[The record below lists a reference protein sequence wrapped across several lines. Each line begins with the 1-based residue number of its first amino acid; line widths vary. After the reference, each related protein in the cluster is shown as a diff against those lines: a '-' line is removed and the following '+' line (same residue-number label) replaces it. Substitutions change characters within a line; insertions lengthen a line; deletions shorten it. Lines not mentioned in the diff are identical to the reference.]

1 MTELTQEQIEAR
13 KKEVAQAK
21 EKHNELMESNRK
33 LVNEFGAGL
42 LKDIIDQCPN
52 FYTFQRGLLYSH
64 RDFDQFMQA
73 IKQRKKVA
81 IVSGV
86 NASGK
91 LHLGHKIVFDTNLY
105 FQREYEIP
113 VFIPISDDESYVT
126 GKVKDQ
132 EEALKNSMIL
142 ARELLAYGFDPKR
155 TFFIIDQ
162 IFTNVYNFAIKLS
175 RGTTLSALRAVYGYK
190 MEDNCGLY
198 FYPAVQS
205 AHILL
210 PQLKEHGDHDHV
222 LVPIGPDEDAHIR
235 IGRDLAPKFGLVKP
249 AILHGLFNPN
259 LKGAK
264 MSKSKDPEGT
274 IFLED
279 DPKTARSKIM
289 KAKTGGRETADIQ
302 KKYGADFDICMVYKL
317 LETYYLNKEE
327 ILDLQRSCKGGQI
340 LCGECKN
347 RLACHVEEDLK
358 DFQAKL
364 ATVKDETIQHCIL
377 RNV

>member
-13 KKEVAQAK
+13 KKEVADAK
-21 EKHNELMESNRK
+21 EKQNELLESNRK
-33 LVNEFGAGL
+33 LVNEFGAGMI
-42 LKDIIDQCPN
+42 KDIIDQCPN
-52 FYTFQRGLLYSH
+52 FYTFQRGLLYTH
-64 RDFDQFMQA
+64 RDFDQYMQA
-73 IKQRKKVA
+73 IKKRKKVA

-91 LHLGHKIVFDTNLY
+91 LHIGHKIVFDTNLY
-105 FQREYEIP
+105 FQREYDIP
-113 VFIPISDDESYVT
+113 IFIPISDDESYVA
-126 GKVKDQ
+126 GKVKTQ
-132 EEALKNSMIL
+132 EEGLKNSLIL
-142 ARELLAYGFDPKR
+142 AKELLAYGFDPKR

-175 RGTTLSALRAVYGYK
+175 KGTTLSALRAVYGYK

-210 PQLKEHGDHDHV
+210 PQLKEHGGHDHV

-249 AILHGLFNPN
+249 AILHAFFIPG
-259 LKGAK
+259 LKGGK
-264 MSKSKDPEGT
+264 MSTTDPGSA

-279 DPKTARSKIM
+279 DPKTAGAKIM
-289 KAKTGGRETADIQ
+289 KAKTGGRETADLQ
-302 KKYGADFDICMVYKL
+302 KKYGADFEICMVYKY
-317 LETYYLNKEE
+317 LELFYLRKEE
-327 ILDLQRSCKGGQI
+327 ILDLQRQCKGGGI
-340 LCGECKN
+340 LCGECKK

-358 DFQAKL
+358 KFQDKL
-364 ATVKDETIQHCIL
+364 ATVKDETVQHCIL